1 MRAVTLLAP
10 LALVLAG
17 CVTVTD
23 KLAEPGPSAGKPA
36 PKKQTLIVT
45 DADEGRNQ
53 GKGCELKNPAGS
65 GSCDDG
71 QNAAVGAKPAATK
84 ASARTD
90 RPFRPS
96 DCTTYGLGGYAL
108 LAELG
113 HRMKDWKAYCN
124 AQTATPA
131 ARQATVT
138 DDGDRGDTW
147 FCEDSV
153 DGAGNYGTWEMTQ
166 HPDRYYDCKR
176 VD

>member
-1 MRAVTLLAP
+1 MRIVLGLAP
-10 LALVLAG
+10 LVLVLAG

-23 KLAEPGPSAGKPA
+23 KLAEPGPGVGKPA

-53 GKGCELKNPAGS
+53 GDGCELKNPAGT
-65 GSCDDG
+65 GACEDG
-71 QNAAVGAKPAATK
+71 RQATTK
-84 ASARTD
+84 AKARTD
-90 RPFRPS
+90 RPFMPS

-124 AQTATPA
+124 AQAAAPAPA
-131 ARQATVT
+131 AQQAVVT
-138 DDGDRGDTW
+138 DDGDRGGTW
-147 FCEDSV
+147 FCEDSA
-153 DGAGNYGTWEMTQ
+153 DGSGNYGTWEMTQ
-166 HPDRYYDCKR
+166 HPERYYDCKQ